1 MSIVSSQRRRVFNL
15 AWPVIAEN
23 FLETLLG
30 LVDTYLVSHLVIG
43 TLAVAGIGGA
53 LQVMYFM
60 ISILSAL
67 SIGSAVL
74 VAQAIGARDL
84 SGAGNLARQS
94 LVWSVIISVP
104 LAIGGWAVAE
114 PVIGLFGMEPAAA
127 AIGVEYLEVTMAT
140 IVVLVGLFIGSG
152 VLRGAGDS
160 RTPLVVTMIANV
172 INVVLAYGLI
182 NGALGLP
189 AMGPVGSAW
198 ATFIARAIALVLLI
212 VVLWRGR
219 NGITIRGSAAWM
231 PDFRVARRVLTIGV
245 PAALEQVITSGAF
258 FVFTAVVGRLGTEAL
273 AAHRIAINALSLA
286 FLPGFG
292 FGIAATALV
301 GQSMGA
307 RRMDEGGQVAR
318 IAAEWAVI
326 WMALIG
332 VLFFVA
338 AEPMMRLFTDDPL
351 VSTAGANG
359 LRVMAL
365 GTPFWAIGFTYA
377 GALRGTGDTRWPM
390 WVNSANIWISVL
402 LAAFVGIALQ
412 ANLTWVWGAFIV
424 TSPIAPVLAVRR
436 FRHVAARLA
445 ADHEKSLAPA

>member
-1 MSIVSSQRRRVFNL
+1 MTIFPTLRRRVFNL

-53 LQVMYFM
+53 LQVLYFM

-74 VAQAIGARDL
+74 VAQAIGARDA
-84 SGAGNLARQS
+84 SGASNLARQS
-94 LVWSVIISVP
+94 LIWSVVISVP
-104 LAIGGWAVAE
+104 LAICGWAAAA
-114 PVIGLFGMEPAAA
+114 PLIGLFGMEPAAA
-127 AIGVEYLEVTMAT
+127 AIGVEYLQVTMGT

-160 RTPLVVTMIANV
+160 RTPLVVTTVANL
-172 INVVLAYGLI
+172 INVVLSYGLI
-182 NGALGLP
+182 NGALGMP
-189 AMGPVGSAW
+189 ALGAIGSAW
-198 ATFIARAIALVLLI
+198 GTFIARAIALVLMLA
-212 VVLWRGR
+212 VLWRGR
-219 NGITIRGSAAWM
+219 NGITIRGNASWR
-231 PDFRVARRVLTIGV
+231 PDFSVAKRVMTIGI

-258 FVFTAVVGRLGTEAL
+258 FLFTAVVGRLGTEAL

-307 RRMDEGGQVAR
+307 RRMDEGSQVAR
-318 IAAEWAVI
+318 IAAGWAVL

-332 VLFFVA
+332 VLFFFA
-338 AEPMMRLFTDDPL
+338 AEPIIQLFTDDPL
-351 VSTAGANG
+351 VASAGANG

-365 GTPFWAIGFTYA
+365 GTPLWAIGFTYA

-390 WVNSANIWISVL
+390 WINSANIWSSVL
-402 LAAFVGIALQ
+402 LAAFVALVLQ
-412 ANLTWVWGAFIV
+412 GSLPWVWAAFIA
-424 TSPIAPVLAVRR
+424 TSPIAPVLTVLR
-436 FRHVAARLA
+436 FRHTARKLA
-445 ADHEKSLAPA
+445 ADHMRALA

>member
-1 MSIVSSQRRRVFNL
+1 MTIVPTLRRRVFNL

-53 LQVMYFM
+53 LQVLYFM

-74 VAQAIGARDL
+74 VAQAIGARDTA
-84 SGAGNLARQS
+84 SASNLARQS
-94 LVWSVIISVP
+94 LLWSVVISVP
-104 LAIGGWAVAE
+104 LAIAGWVTAV

-127 AIGVEYLEVTMAT
+127 AIGVEYLQVTMGT
-140 IVVLVGLFIGSG
+140 IVVLVGLYIGSG

-160 RTPLVVTMIANV
+160 RTPLVVTTIANL
-172 INVVLAYGLI
+172 INVVLAYVLI
-182 NGALGLP
+182 NGAFGIP
-189 AMGPVGSAW
+189 ALGPVGSAW
-198 ATFIARAIALVLLI
+198 ATFIARAVALAILLA
-212 VVLWRGR
+212 VLWRGR
-219 NGITIRGSAAWM
+219 NGITIRGSASWRPNFAVAK
-231 PDFRVARRVLTIGV
+231 RVMSIGV

-318 IAAEWAVI
+318 IAAGWAVI

-332 VLFFVA
+332 GIFFFT
-338 AEPMMRLFTDDPL
+338 AEPMMRLFTDDPRV
-351 VSTAGANG
+351 VSAGASG

-390 WVNSANIWISVL
+390 WINSANIWSSVL
-402 LAAFVGIALQ
+402 LAAFVGIGLQ
-412 ANLTWVWGAFIV
+412 GSLSWVWAAFIA
-424 TSPIAPVLAVRR
+424 TSPIAPVLVVLR
-436 FRHVAARLA
+436 FRREALRLA
-445 ADHEKSLAPA
+445 ADHARSLAA

>member
-1 MSIVSSQRRRVFNL
+1 MTIFPTLRRRVFNL

-30 LVDTYLVSHLVIG
+30 LVDTYLVSHLVMG

-53 LQVMYFM
+53 LQVLYFM

-74 VAQAIGARDL
+74 VAQAIGARDA
-84 SGAGNLARQS
+84 SGASNLARQS
-94 LVWSVIISVP
+94 LIWSVVISVP
-104 LAIGGWAVAE
+104 LAIGGWAAAA
-114 PVIGLFGMEPAAA
+114 PLIGLFGMEPAAA
-127 AIGVEYLEVTMAT
+127 AIGVEYLQVTMGT

-160 RTPLVVTMIANV
+160 RTPLVVTTVANL
-172 INVVLAYGLI
+172 INVVLSYGLI
-182 NGALGLP
+182 NGALGMP
-189 AMGPVGSAW
+189 ALGAIGSAW
-198 ATFIARAIALVLLI
+198 GTFIARAIALVLMLA
-212 VVLWRGR
+212 VLWRGR
-219 NGITIRGSAAWM
+219 NGITIRGNASWR
-231 PDFRVARRVLTIGV
+231 PDFSVAKRVMTIGI

-258 FVFTAVVGRLGTEAL
+258 FLFTAVVGRLGTEAL

-307 RRMDEGGQVAR
+307 RRMDEGSQVAR
-318 IAAEWAVI
+318 IAAGWAVL

-332 VLFFVA
+332 VLFFFA
-338 AEPMMRLFTDDPL
+338 AEPIIQLFTDDPL
-351 VSTAGANG
+351 VASAGANG

-365 GTPFWAIGFTYA
+365 GTPLWAIGFTYA

-390 WVNSANIWISVL
+390 WINSANIWSSVL
-402 LAAFVGIALQ
+402 LAAFVALVLQ
-412 ANLTWVWGAFIV
+412 GSLPWVWAAFIA
-424 TSPIAPVLAVRR
+424 TSPIAPVLTVLR
-436 FRHVAARLA
+436 FRHAARKLA
-445 ADHEKSLAPA
+445 ADHMRALA

>member
-1 MSIVSSQRRRVFNL
+1 MTIFPTLRRRVFNL

-53 LQVMYFM
+53 LQVLYFM

-74 VAQAIGARDL
+74 VAQAIGARDA
-84 SGAGNLARQS
+84 SGASNLARQS
-94 LVWSVIISVP
+94 LIWSVVISVP
-104 LAIGGWAVAE
+104 LAICGWAAAA
-114 PVIGLFGMEPAAA
+114 PLIGLFGMEPAAA
-127 AIGVEYLEVTMAT
+127 AIGVEYLQVTMGT

-160 RTPLVVTMIANV
+160 RTPLVVTTVANL
-172 INVVLAYGLI
+172 INVVLSYGLI
-182 NGALGLP
+182 NGALGMP
-189 AMGPVGSAW
+189 ALGAIGSAW
-198 ATFIARAIALVLLI
+198 GTFIARAIALVLMLA
-212 VVLWRGR
+212 VLWRGR
-219 NGITIRGSAAWM
+219 NGITIRGNASWR
-231 PDFRVARRVLTIGV
+231 PDFSVAKRVMTIGI

-307 RRMDEGGQVAR
+307 RRMDEGAQVAR
-318 IAAEWAVI
+318 IAAGWAVV

-332 VLFFVA
+332 VIFFFA
-338 AEPMMRLFTDDPL
+338 AGPIMNLFTDDPL
-351 VSTAGANG
+351 VASAGASG
-359 LRVMAL
+359 LRVMAI

-390 WVNSANIWISVL
+390 WINSANIWSSVL
-402 LAAFVGIALQ
+402 LAMAVALALQ
-412 ANLTWVWGAFIV
+412 GSLPWVWAAFIA
-424 TSPIAPVLAVRR
+424 TSPIAPVLTVLR
-436 FRHVAARLA
+436 FRHTARKLA
-445 ADHEKSLAPA
+445 ADHARSPIR